1 MFSLSTALFL
11 LLAFFQSS
19 QCTDINNDSTVM
31 ETVGDDSLDK
41 AATIVAE
48 SMVSTEDGQ
57 GKPSALSL
65 DGKAT
70 RSRYFKSFGGAG
82 DPNLSIY
89 SFGLGKRTSRSNSI
103 NPYSFGLGKRE
114 GGNVKNYPQN
124 PYSFGLG
131 KRNPM
136 YNFGLGKR
144 ADRDND
150 AWKRNANRF
159 GFGLGKRNL
168 KDEDLSQW
176 LNDEGYSQFDDTEE
190 DVEVEEKEDDSH
202 EYMEANKRSS
212 GITNGQAFFPS
223 HLQTAFY
230 GGPLLPTLVRSNQMA
245 TSGLGKSRTFNQ
257 QAANEIPNL
266 GKRLPVYNFGL
277 GK

>member
-1 MFSLSTALFL
+1 
-11 LLAFFQSS
+11 
-19 QCTDINNDSTVM
+19 M

-144 ADRDND
+144 ADRYLVS
-150 AWKRNANRF
+150 ALIPHCQMILTSMTF
-159 GFGLGKRNL
+159 V
-168 KDEDLSQW
+168 
-176 LNDEGYSQFDDTEE
+176 YFD
-190 DVEVEEKEDDSH
+190 
-202 EYMEANKRSS
+202 
-212 GITNGQAFFPS
+212 
-223 HLQTAFY
+223 
-230 GGPLLPTLVRSNQMA
+230 
-245 TSGLGKSRTFNQ
+245 
-257 QAANEIPNL
+257 
-266 GKRLPVYNFGL
+266 
-277 GK
+277 

>member
-1 MFSLSTALFL
+1 MFTL
-11 LLAFFQSS
+11 
-19 QCTDINNDSTVM
+19 I
-31 ETVGDDSLDK
+31 
-41 AATIVAE
+41 
-48 SMVSTEDGQ
+48 
-57 GKPSALSL
+57 
-65 DGKAT
+65 
-70 RSRYFKSFGGAG
+70 
-82 DPNLSIY
+82 
-89 SFGLGKRTSRSNSI
+89 
-103 NPYSFGLGKRE
+103 
-114 GGNVKNYPQN
+114 
-124 PYSFGLG
+124 
-131 KRNPM
+131 
-136 YNFGLGKR
+136 
-144 ADRDND
+144 RDND

-168 KDEDLSQW
+168 KDEYLSQW